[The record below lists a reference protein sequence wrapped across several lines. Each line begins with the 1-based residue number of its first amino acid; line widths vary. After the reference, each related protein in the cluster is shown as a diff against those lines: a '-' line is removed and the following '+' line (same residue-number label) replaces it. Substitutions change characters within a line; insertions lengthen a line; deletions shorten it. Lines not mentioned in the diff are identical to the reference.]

1 VKRTRVNGKVR
12 MRSRLGIFFLLFLF
26 LLCSTSQASAAEKVL
41 VMDIGATI
49 TPSSD
54 DILADAIAFAEDGDY
69 QALVITLNTPG
80 GVVDATLNMMEQI
93 SATDVPVIG
102 YVYPE
107 GTKAWS
113 AGTLLLIS
121 MDVAAMSPYTVIGS
135 AQPVTV
141 TASGSE
147 PVNDSKIVNALVAT
161 AQENARKHGR
171 NDTTAAQFITENL
184 NLNPEKAL
192 EYGVIE
198 YIASDLNDLLEQVDG
213 LEVKGQELKTSG
225 ADLVFYEPPLRL
237 SFLNIISDPIISSLL
252 LLLGVYAI
260 ILGLSNP
267 GFGAELF
274 GIVAIALGLI
284 GTGFDVNI
292 ASIFLI
298 LVGVALVIVEFQSPG
313 FGVFGISG
321 LVCIVAGSILLAPT
335 DFPRNYTPAEFQ
347 QTIIL
352 SVVSPT
358 IVIGIFLL
366 FVLYKIAV
374 VRHSTPKFGELVGD
388 FAVADDPFGP
398 GEFGY
403 VRHKSE
409 IWKARSEETIEKG
422 DRVEI
427 LEKDGIVL
435 IVKKI
440 DASSSLS
447 EK

>member
-1 VKRTRVNGKVR
+1 
-12 MRSRLGIFFLLFLF
+12 MISRYGTFFSLL
-26 LLCSTSQASAAEKVL
+26 LLLLYCIPCTSAAEQVL
-41 VMDIGATI
+41 VLQIEDSI
-49 TPSSD
+49 TPASD
-54 DILADAIAFAEDGDY
+54 DILADAMAFAKEGDY

-80 GVVDATLNMMEQI
+80 GVVDATFNMMEQI
-93 SATDVPVIG
+93 TTSDVPVIG

-121 MDVAAMSPYTVIGS
+121 TDVAAMAPFTVIGS

-141 TASGSE
+141 TPSGSE

-171 NDTTAAQFITENL
+171 NDTAAGLFITENL

-198 YIASDLNDLLEQVDG
+198 YIASDLNDLLVQVDG
-213 LEVKGQELKTSG
+213 REVKGRELRTSG
-225 ADLVFYEPPLRL
+225 AEIVFYEPPLRL
-237 SFLNIISDPIISSLL
+237 FFMNIISDPIISSLL
-252 LLLGVYAI
+252 LLLGVYAL

-292 ASIFLI
+292 ASIFLV
-298 LVGVALVIVEFQSPG
+298 LVGVALLVIEFHSPG
-313 FGVFGISG
+313 FGVFGIAG

-352 SVVSPT
+352 SVVAPT
-358 IVIGIFLL
+358 LVMGLFLL
-366 FVLYKIAV
+366 FVLYKVAV
-374 VRHSTPKFGELVGD
+374 LRHSKPKFGELLGD
-388 FAVADDPFGP
+388 SAIAQDPFAP

-409 IWKARSEETIEKG
+409 MWKARSEEPIEKG
-422 DRVEI
+422 DKVEI
-427 LEKDGIVL
+427 LEKDGTVL

-440 DASSSLS
+440 P
-447 EK
+447 

>member
-1 VKRTRVNGKVR
+1 
-12 MRSRLGIFFLLFLF
+12 MISRFGISFFLFLF
-26 LLCSTSQASAAEKVL
+26 FLFCIPHVGAAEQVL
-41 VMDIGATI
+41 VVQIEDAI
-49 TPSSD
+49 TPASD
-54 DILADAIAFAEDGDY
+54 DILADAIAFAEEGDY

-80 GVVDATLNMMEQI
+80 GVVDATLDMMEQI
-93 SATDVPVIG
+93 ANTDVPVIG

-121 MDVAAMSPYTVIGS
+121 TDVAAMAPFTVIGS
-135 AQPVTV
+135 AQPVTM
-141 TASGSE
+141 TPSGSE
-147 PVNDSKIVNALVAT
+147 PINDSKIVNALVAM
-161 AQENARKHGR
+161 AQENARKYGR
-171 NDTTAAQFITENL
+171 NETAAGQFITENL

-213 LEVKGQELKTSG
+213 QEVKGRELKTSE
-225 ADLVFYEPPLRL
+225 ADIVFYEPSLRL
-237 SFLNIISDPIISSLL
+237 SFMNIISDPIISSLL
-252 LLLGVYAI
+252 LLLGVYAL
-260 ILGLSNP
+260 ILGLSHP
-267 GFGAELF
+267 GFGGEIF
-274 GIVAIALGLI
+274 GIIAISLGLI

-298 LVGVALVIVEFQSPG
+298 LVGVALIILEFQSPG
-313 FGVFGISG
+313 FGVFGIAG

-352 SVVSPT
+352 SVVAPT
-358 IVIGIFLL
+358 VVIGIFLL

-374 VRHSTPKFGELVGD
+374 VRHSKPKFGELVGD
-388 FAVADDPFGP
+388 IAVADDPFVP

-409 IWKARSEETIEKG
+409 IWKARSEDTIEKG
-422 DRVEI
+422 DKVEI
-427 LEKDGIVL
+427 MGKDGTVL

-440 DASSSLS
+440 DEKYGLS

>member
-1 VKRTRVNGKVR
+1 
-12 MRSRLGIFFLLFLF
+12 MISRIGISLILFIF
-26 LLCSTSQASAAEKVL
+26 LLCCTPCASAAEKVL
-41 VMDIGATI
+41 VVQIGDSI
-49 TPSSD
+49 TPASD
-54 DILADAIAFAEDGDY
+54 DILSDAIAVAEDGNY

-93 SATDVPVIG
+93 ANTDVPVIG

-121 MDVAAMSPYTVIGS
+121 TDVAAMAPFTVIGS

-141 TASGSE
+141 TPSGSE
-147 PVNDSKIVNALVAT
+147 PVNDSKVVNALVAM
-161 AQENARKHGR
+161 AQENARKYGR
-171 NDTTAAQFITENL
+171 NETAAGQFITENL

-198 YIASDLNDLLEQVDG
+198 YIASDLNDLLDQVDG
-213 LEVKGQELKTSG
+213 KEVKGRELKTSG
-225 ADLVFYEPPLRL
+225 AEIVFYEPPLRL

-252 LLLGVYAI
+252 LLLGVYAL
-260 ILGLSNP
+260 ILGLSHP
-267 GFGAELF
+267 GFGGELF
-274 GIVAIALGLI
+274 GVIAISLGLV
-284 GTGFDVNI
+284 GTGFDINI

-298 LVGVALVIVEFQSPG
+298 LAGVALIIIEFQSPG
-313 FGVFGISG
+313 FGVFGIAG

-352 SVVSPT
+352 SVVAPT
-358 IVIGIFLL
+358 IVVGIFLL

-374 VRHSTPKFGELVGD
+374 LRHSKPKFGELLGD
-388 FAVADDPFGP
+388 IAVAEDTLGP
-398 GEFGY
+398 GELGY

-409 IWKARSEETIEKG
+409 MWKARSEDTIEKG
-422 DRVEI
+422 DKVEI
-427 LEKDGIVL
+427 LEKDGTIL

-440 DASSSLS
+440 DEISGLS

>member
-1 VKRTRVNGKVR
+1 MISRVVV
-12 MRSRLGIFFLLFLF
+12 SLFLFLF
-26 LLCSTSQASAAEKVL
+26 LLCCIPYASAVEQVL
-41 VMDIGATI
+41 VLQIEDSI
-49 TPSSD
+49 TPASD
-54 DILADAIAFAEDGDY
+54 DILADAIAFAEEGNY
-69 QALVITLNTPG
+69 QVLVITLNTPG

-93 SATDVPVIG
+93 ANTDVPVIG

-121 MDVAAMSPYTVIGS
+121 TDVAAMAPFTVIGS
-135 AQPVTV
+135 AQPVTI
-141 TASGSE
+141 TPSGSE
-147 PVNDSKIVNALVAT
+147 PVNDSKIVNALVAM
-161 AQENARKHGR
+161 AQENARKYGR
-171 NDTTAAQFITENL
+171 NETAAGQFITENL

-198 YIASDLNDLLEQVDG
+198 YIASDLNDLLAQVDG
-213 LEVKGQELKTSG
+213 QEVKGRELKTSE
-225 ADLVFYEPPLRL
+225 ADLVFYEPSLRL
-237 SFLNIISDPIISSLL
+237 SFMNIISDPIISSLL
-252 LLLGVYAI
+252 LLLGVYAL
-260 ILGLSNP
+260 ILGLSHP
-267 GFGAELF
+267 GFGGEVF
-274 GIVAIALGLI
+274 GIIAISLGLI

-298 LVGVALVIVEFQSPG
+298 LVGVALILIEFQSPG
-313 FGVFGISG
+313 FGVFGIAG

-352 SVVSPT
+352 SVVAPT
-358 IVIGIFLL
+358 IAVGAFLL

-374 VRHSTPKFGELVGD
+374 LRHSKPKFGELLGD
-388 FAVADDPFGP
+388 IAVAQDSFGP

-409 IWKARSEETIEKG
+409 NWKARSEDNIEKE
-422 DRVEI
+422 DKVEI
-427 LEKDGIVL
+427 LEKDGTIL

-440 DASSSLS
+440 DEISRLS

>member
-1 VKRTRVNGKVR
+1 MKP
-12 MRSRLGIFFLLFLF
+12 RLGIFFLFFLF
-26 LLCSTSQASAAEKVL
+26 LLCCTPQVIAAENVL
-41 VMDIGATI
+41 VMDIGGTI
-49 TPSSD
+49 TPASD

-93 SATDVPVIG
+93 AVTDVPVIG

-121 MDVAAMSPYTVIGS
+121 MDVAAMSPFTVIGS

-141 TASGSE
+141 TTTGSE

-171 NDTTAAQFITENL
+171 NTTTAGQFITENL
-184 NLNPEKAL
+184 NLNPEQAL

-198 YIASDLNDLLEQVDG
+198 YIASDLNDLLEQVNG
-213 LEVKGQELKTSG
+213 LEVKGQELKTSE

-298 LVGVALVIVEFQSPG
+298 LVGVALVVVEFQSPG
-313 FGVFGISG
+313 FGVFGIAG

-374 VRHSTPKFGELVGD
+374 VRHSKPKFGELVGD
-388 FAVADDPFGP
+388 LAVADDTFNP

-409 IWKARSEETIEKG
+409 VWKARSEDTIEKG
-422 DRVEI
+422 DKVEI
-427 LEKDGIVL
+427 LGKDGIVL
-435 IVKKI
+435 IVKKMDTSPI
-440 DASSSLS
+440 HS

>member
-1 VKRTRVNGKVR
+1 
-12 MRSRLGIFFLLFLF
+12 MRSKLCISFFLF
-26 LLCSTSQASAAEKVL
+26 LLLSCCMPSASAAEQVL
-41 VMDIGATI
+41 VVEIADTI
-49 TPSSD
+49 TPASD

-80 GVVDATLNMMEQI
+80 GVVDATLNMMEKI
-93 SATDVPVIG
+93 SVTDVPVIG
-102 YVYPE
+102 YVYPQ

-121 MDVAAMSPYTVIGS
+121 TDVAAMAPFTVIGS

-141 TASGSE
+141 TPSGSE
-147 PVNDSKIVNALVAT
+147 PVNDSKVVNALVAT

-171 NDTTAAQFITENL
+171 NDTAAGMFITENL
-184 NLNPEKAL
+184 NLNPGKAL

-213 LEVKGQELKTSG
+213 REVKGRELNTSG
-225 ADLVFYEPPLRL
+225 AETVFYEPPLRL
-237 SFLNIISDPIISSLL
+237 SFMDIISDPIISSLL
-252 LLLGVYAI
+252 LLLGVYAL
-260 ILGLSNP
+260 ILGLSHP

-274 GIVAIALGLI
+274 GILAIALGLI

-298 LVGVALVIVEFQSPG
+298 LVGVALVVIEFQSPG
-313 FGVFGISG
+313 FGVFGIAG

-347 QTIIL
+347 QTVIL
-352 SVVSPT
+352 SVVAPT
-358 IVIGIFLL
+358 LTIGVFLL
-366 FVLYKIAV
+366 FVLYKITV
-374 VRHSTPKFGELVGD
+374 LRHSKPKFGELLGD
-388 FAVADDPFGP
+388 IAVAQDSFTS

-409 IWKARSEETIEKG
+409 IWKARSEDTIEKG
-422 DRVEI
+422 EKVEI
-427 LEKDGIVL
+427 LEKDGTIL
-435 IVKKI
+435 IVKKK
-440 DASSSLS
+440 DASSIHS

>member
-1 VKRTRVNGKVR
+1 
-12 MRSRLGIFFLLFLF
+12 MISRFGISFFLFLF
-26 LLCSTSQASAAEKVL
+26 FLFCIPHVGAAEQVL
-41 VMDIGATI
+41 VVQIEDAI
-49 TPSSD
+49 TPASD
-54 DILADAIAFAEDGDY
+54 DILADAIAFAEEGDY

-80 GVVDATLNMMEQI
+80 GVVDATLDMMEQI
-93 SATDVPVIG
+93 ANTDVPVIG

-121 MDVAAMSPYTVIGS
+121 TDVAAMAPFTVIGS
-135 AQPVTV
+135 AQPVTM
-141 TASGSE
+141 TPSGSE
-147 PVNDSKIVNALVAT
+147 PINDSKIVNALVAM
-161 AQENARKHGR
+161 AQENARKYGR
-171 NDTTAAQFITENL
+171 NETAAGQFITENL

-213 LEVKGQELKTSG
+213 QEVKGRELKTSE
-225 ADLVFYEPPLRL
+225 ADIVFYEPSLRL
-237 SFLNIISDPIISSLL
+237 SFMNIISDPIISSLL
-252 LLLGVYAI
+252 LLLGVYAL
-260 ILGLSNP
+260 ILGLSHP
-267 GFGAELF
+267 GFGGEIF
-274 GIVAIALGLI
+274 GIIAISLGLI

-298 LVGVALVIVEFQSPG
+298 LVGVALIILEFQSPG
-313 FGVFGISG
+313 FGVFGIAG

-352 SVVSPT
+352 SVVAPT

-374 VRHSTPKFGELVGD
+374 VRHSKPKFGELVGD
-388 FAVADDPFGP
+388 IAVADDPFVP

-409 IWKARSEETIEKG
+409 IWKARSEDTIEKG
-422 DRVEI
+422 DKVEI
-427 LEKDGIVL
+427 MGKDGTVL

-440 DASSSLS
+440 DEKYGLS